1 MIELS
6 RADKLRVFTAVAL
19 TAGVAVVAALG
30 VALVVDLRQVAGVH
44 PGEAVGRPTSLPGS
58 QRS

>member
-19 TAGVAVVAALG
+19 TAAVAVVAAVG
-30 VALVVDLRQVAGVH
+30 VALG
-44 PGEAVGRPTSLPGS
+44 G
-58 QRS
+58 